1 MRQNFWPNIRK
12 LRTKNTS
19 VKADKMNIRKKDIS
33 VFLNRAGAL
42 VLSTVHNGYYVS
54 RVYYDIS
61 LKWAR
66 VEFINELKV
75 KK

>member
-1 MRQNFWPNIRK
+1 MYRISWHVTRK
-12 LRTKNTS
+12 LRTKNTN

>member
-1 MRQNFWPNIRK
+1 
-12 LRTKNTS
+12 
-19 VKADKMNIRKKDIS
+19 MNIHKKDIS
-33 VFLNRAGAL
+33 VFFNHAGDF
-42 VLSTVHNGYYVS
+42 VLSTTHNGYYVS
-54 RVYYDIS
+54 RAYRGVS